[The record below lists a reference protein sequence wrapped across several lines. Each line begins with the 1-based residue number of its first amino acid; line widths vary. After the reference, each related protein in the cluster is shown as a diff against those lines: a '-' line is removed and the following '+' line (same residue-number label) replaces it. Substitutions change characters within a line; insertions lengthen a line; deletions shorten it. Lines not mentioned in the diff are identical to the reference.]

1 MKLKIYSLKVEP
13 ISTQKSAISLIVNTR
28 DINALPDT
36 SKPLQAEITQ
46 VKKKRSLNANS
57 YAWLLMDKIAKV
69 IRSTKEEVYRKAI
82 REVGVFTDIAVKTE
96 GYNKLKMEWERK
108 GIGYLTEIISETSF
122 IVDCRMYYGSSAYNS
137 KEMSR
142 LIEWIVE
149 EAEELEIET
158 MTPKDRSLLIEEW
171 EKHV

>member
-13 ISTQKSAISLIVNTR
+13 ISTQKSVISLIVNTR
-28 DINALPDT
+28 DINLPDT

-171 EKHV
+171 EHV

>member
-13 ISTQKSAISLIVNTR
+13 ISTQKSVISLIVNTR
-28 DINALPDT
+28 DINVLPDT

-149 EAEELEIET
+149 EAEGLEIET